1 MLHKTMAIIERARR
15 LKPKQA
21 AFAIELAD
29 QYFLLGD
36 YKSALATYR
45 HVGRTFSCLHPPPI
59 YSLQIAWK

>member
-1 MLHKTMAIIERARR
+1 LAGRGSLQVLYKTMAIIERARR
-15 LKPKQA
+15 LKPKQP

-45 HVGRTFSCLHPPPI
+45 HVG
-59 YSLQIAWK
+59 